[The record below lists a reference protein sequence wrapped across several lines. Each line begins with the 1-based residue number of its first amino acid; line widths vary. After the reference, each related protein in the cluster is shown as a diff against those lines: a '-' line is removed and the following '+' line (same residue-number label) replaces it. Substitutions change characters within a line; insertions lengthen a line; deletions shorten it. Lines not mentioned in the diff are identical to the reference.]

1 MSADATSPFEPTPD
15 GLLVR
20 LRVTPKAS
28 RDAIGDVVADGQGNG
43 VIKVAV
49 TAVPEKGG
57 ANAAVIKVLAK
68 AWRMRKTD
76 MRIVQGA
83 TSRTKTL
90 LIEGDGKELAARLRP
105 LLADK
110 G

>member
-1 MSADATSPFEPTPD
+1 MSADAAPFEPTPD

-43 VIKVAV
+43 VLKVAV

-57 ANAAVIKVLAK
+57 ANTAVVRLLAK
-68 AWRMRKTD
+68 AWRLRKTD

-83 TSRTKTL
+83 ASRTKTL
-90 LIEGDGKELAARLRP
+90 LIEGDGKDRAARLTP